1 MSNVPELR
9 QALRTGGEFAAPSP
23 AQQCP
28 EFAAKLAN
36 NLVFLGAHPDDL
48 ASEMGT
54 ALLLARAGFGVHV
67 IDYTHGER
75 GCGEEKYRSGWTRRT
90 RTAEEEAVCA
100 ALGATLHWFEEIDGE
115 AYAGRESVAKLADLF
130 SELKPRAVILH
141 WPIDE
146 HLDHVMAY
154 AAGLKALQLAG
165 LSPEVY
171 FHLQESQARG
181 FQPFVYV
188 DVTSVVEEKTR
199 LIGLYACQSGPAIAE
214 RKKDAQ
220 AHFGMTDGRIRS
232 YLEPYALM
240 AGTATPSRCVF
251 TALKEATF

>member
-1 MSNVPELR
+1 MKESI
-9 QALRTGGEFAAPSP
+9 
-23 AQQCP
+23 
-28 EFAAKLAN
+28 
-36 NLVFLGAHPDDL
+36 VFLGAHPDDL

-54 ALLLARAGFGVHV
+54 ALLFARASFDVHV

-75 GCGEEKYRSGWTRRT
+75 GCGEEKYLSGWTRRT

-100 ALGATLHWFEEIDGE
+100 ALGATLHWFEEID
-115 AYAGRESVAKLADLF
+115 
-130 SELKPRAVILH
+130 
-141 WPIDE
+141 
-146 HLDHVMAY
+146 
-154 AAGLKALQLAG
+154 G

-199 LIGLYACQSGPAIAE
+199 LIGLYACQSGPAIAA

-251 TALKEATF
+251 AALPEATF

>member
-1 MSNVPELR
+1 MKEPI
-9 QALRTGGEFAAPSP
+9 
-23 AQQCP
+23 
-28 EFAAKLAN
+28 
-36 NLVFLGAHPDDL
+36 VFLGAHPDDL

-54 ALLLARAGFGVHV
+54 ALLFARASFDVHV
-67 IDYTHGER
+67 VDYTHGER
-75 GCGEEKYRSGWTRRT
+75 GCGEEKYLSGWTRRT

-171 FHLQESQARG
+171 FHLQEAQARG

>member
-1 MSNVPELR
+1 M
-9 QALRTGGEFAAPSP
+9 
-23 AQQCP
+23 
-28 EFAAKLAN
+28 
-36 NLVFLGAHPDDL
+36 
-48 ASEMGT
+48 
-54 ALLLARAGFGVHV
+54 
-67 IDYTHGER
+67 
-75 GCGEEKYRSGWTRRT
+75 
-90 RTAEEEAVCA
+90 
-100 ALGATLHWFEEIDGE
+100 
-115 AYAGRESVAKLADLF
+115 
-130 SELKPRAVILH
+130 KPRAVILH

-154 AAGLKALQLAG
+154 AAGLTALQLAG

-171 FHLQESQARG
+171 FHLQEAQARG